1 MQEQVRRAPLP
12 GKYFILIPLFFRN
25 NYVIN
30 MFEKNNIRPQIKN
43 SRNWDIA
50 KEFPLGYDESH
61 DTFVTVTQIDAFM

>member
-12 GKYFILIPLFFRN
+12 GQYFILIPLFFRN

-30 MFEKNNIRPQIKN
+30 MFEKIIYDRQIKK
-43 SRNWDIA
+43 SQNWDIA